1 MPDLRDGESLD
12 VPGSGGATY
21 TIKNVGGVYACNCM
35 AWRTQS
41 LPVDRRTCKHIRRLR
56 GDAAED
62 ARVGLRAA
70 PPKPTARPGKTARP
84 APTPPVVVLP
94 NPPAALTLPAPQ
106 DAEAIVSAYQFVAGR
121 LTGLLCRLG
130 DGQGVGVA
138 AGLSDRDRD
147 CPPPVGGVVGLRF
160 AQVSATG
167 VPVAAAYAGARA
179 DDAEPLPLP
188 PRP

>member
-12 VPGSGGATY
+12 VPGSNGAVY

-41 LPVDRRTCKHIRRLR
+41 APVDRRTCKHLRRLR

-70 PPKPTARPGKTARP
+70 PPKPVNKPGKPSP
-84 APTPPVVVLP
+84 APPPVTLP
-94 NPPAALTLPAPQ
+94 NPPPALTLSAAVEA
-106 DAEAIVSAYQFVAGR
+106 DAIVTAYQFVGGK

-130 DGQGVGVA
+130 DGQAVGIA
-138 AGLSDRDRD
+138 AGLADRDRD
-147 CPPPVGGVVGLRF
+147 CPPPVGGIVGLRF
-160 AQVSATG
+160 REVSATG
-167 VPVAAAYAGARA
+167 VPVGASYAGVRG
-179 DDAEPLPLP
+179 DDAETLPLP
-188 PRP
+188 PRA